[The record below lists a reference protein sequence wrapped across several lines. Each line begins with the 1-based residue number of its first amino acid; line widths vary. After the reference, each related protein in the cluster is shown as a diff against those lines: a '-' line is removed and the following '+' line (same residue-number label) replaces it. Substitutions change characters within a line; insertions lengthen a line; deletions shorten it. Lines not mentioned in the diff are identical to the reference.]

1 VFREVCLPFHA
12 LGRDRVCDAIHA
24 PTIVFPKFVELGYGE
39 FCTPLLLK
47 QGTFLLS
54 QSNIVVFGSPT
65 TADQEMELDGCHNI
79 IFFFR
84 IRSLFFEVSF
94 LIFILIVRKLTL
106 WFISYLIKRVV
117 L

>member
-1 VFREVCLPFHA
+1 MFREVCLPFHA

-47 QGTFLLS
+47 QGTFVTIKYCCIWVT
-54 QSNIVVFGSPT
+54 NHH

-79 IFFFR
+79 FF
-84 IRSLFFEVSF
+84 LFQD
-94 LIFILIVRKLTL
+94 
-106 WFISYLIKRVV
+106 
-117 L
+117 